1 MAEETP
7 RNDAS
12 SEAVARLTEELK
24 QARLENEKLREKI
37 AQLLKRLFGAQSEK
51 LDPAELQMLLKG
63 IIELPKPPEP
73 VAAEEPRRSTAPSP
87 PRKARQPR
95 IPADTEVVEEIIV
108 PAEVQA
114 RPQDW
119 SCMGEE
125 VTEQL
130 DFEPGRFFKR
140 RIIRRKYVRIDAPLS
155 PPVIAPLQTLQDRC
169 IAAPGLIAA
178 IVVAKFCDHLPLY
191 RQQQILSTR
200 YRVELPRQT
209 MAQWVA
215 LAAHWLQPIYDR
227 IRNDVLANGYV
238 QVDETPIEYLAP
250 GHGRTKLGYL
260 WTCAR
265 PDGDV
270 VFHWATGRSADT
282 LEQIIPEGWQGIIQC
297 DGYAA
302 YPRFAR
308 DRKGE
313 SKVSLCG
320 CMAHARRAIYE
331 ARESAPREAG
341 WLLRQIAQLYGIEEA
356 LRRNRAGPRLRQAER
371 SSRSAPILRRIHAAI
386 LRLRS
391 RYLPQ
396 SGMGRAF
403 TYILEQWPGLTRFV
417 EDGRLEID
425 NNRVEN
431 AIRPT
436 AIGKK
441 NWLFIGAADAGQR
454 GAILYTI
461 VECCRRRGIDPFAYF
476 RDVLTRLPKMKMSE
490 VGVLTP
496 EAWQRAQRVGQQL
509 RAA

>member
-1 MAEETP
+1 
-7 RNDAS
+7 
-12 SEAVARLTEELK
+12 
-24 QARLENEKLREKI
+24 
-37 AQLLKRLFGAQSEK
+37 
-51 LDPAELQMLLKG
+51 
-63 IIELPKPPEP
+63 
-73 VAAEEPRRSTAPSP
+73 
-87 PRKARQPR
+87 
-95 IPADTEVVEEIIV
+95 
-108 PAEVQA
+108 
-114 RPQDW
+114 
-119 SCMGEE
+119 
-125 VTEQL
+125 
-130 DFEPGRFFKR
+130 
-140 RIIRRKYVRIDAPLS
+140 
-155 PPVIAPLQTLQDRC
+155 VIAPLQTLQDRC

-178 IVVAKFCDHLPLY
+178 IIVGKFCDHLPLY

-209 MAQWVA
+209 MAQWMG
-215 LAAHWLQPIYDR
+215 LATHWLKPIYKL
-227 IRNDVLANGYV
+227 IHEGVLANGYV

-265 PDGDV
+265 PGGDV
-270 VFHWATGRSADT
+270 VFHWSTSRGAASLNT
-282 LEQIIPEGWQGIIQC
+282 IIPEDWRGIIQC

-308 DRKGE
+308 DRHASGRVTL
-313 SKVSLCG
+313 SG

-331 ARESAPREAG
+331 ARESAPRTAG
-341 WLLRQIAQLYGIEEA
+341 WLLRQIAQLYEIEET
-356 LRRNRAGPRLRQAER
+356 LRRNRAGPRWREAER
-371 SSRSAPILRRIHAAI
+371 SSRSVPILRRIHAAL

-396 SGMGRAF
+396 SGLGKAF
-403 TYILEQWPGLTRFV
+403 TYILEQWPGLIRYV

-441 NWLFIGAADAGQR
+441 NWLFIGAADAGER

-461 VECCRRRGIDPFAYF
+461 VESCRRRGMDPFAYL
-476 RDVLTRLPKMKMSE
+476 RDVLTRLPKMKMSQVHE
-490 VGVLTP
+490 LTP
-496 EAWQRAQRVGQQL
+496 EAWQKAQRAAQHL